1 MLLTAFYDPYNDNNF
16 WNFRT
21 IFWGAEGLGEGC
33 VKIALIVSFL
43 EWLTCLLFFITVE
56 FEKLLFSPD
65 LKMLLIFLVT
75 KIFQKGTMFKW
86 VYVLLSHEMLCQV
99 MTSSPR
105 KNCLHKPHSKSP
117 FGDSC
122 SFLNGSWL
130 PDHFLLLYSAFGCC
144 QRTEASFCGSLE
156 KTLLRIDGLVLKD
169 TSLDV

>member
-1 MLLTAFYDPYNDNNF
+1 MLVLSTRILINVLLVINSVYDPYNDNNF

-33 VKIALIVSFL
+33 VKITLIVSCL

-65 LKMLLIFLVT
+65 LKTLFIFLVT

-86 VYVLLSHEMLCQV
+86 VYVLLSHDLLYQEKLPSQ
-99 MTSSPR
+99 TQ
-105 KNCLHKPHSKSP
+105 SKSP

-144 QRTEASFCGSLE
+144 QRTDR
-156 KTLLRIDGLVLKD
+156 KLVFVGVWKKHF
-169 TSLDV
+169 